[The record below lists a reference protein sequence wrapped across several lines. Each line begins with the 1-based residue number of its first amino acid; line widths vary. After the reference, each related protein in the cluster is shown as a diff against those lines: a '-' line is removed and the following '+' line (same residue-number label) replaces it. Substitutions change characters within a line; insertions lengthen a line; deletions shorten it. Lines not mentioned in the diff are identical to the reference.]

1 MLDTTQ
7 EVQPLTNLQD
17 HPAEVIAQAR
27 ATRRPITLTVDGK
40 PAFILQNAAAY
51 QRILDLAALADAR
64 EGIRQGLEELR
75 RGEGRPVGEVF
86 DEMREKYAIRV
97 EVAAQAK
104 AEPAC

>member
-17 HPAEVIAQAR
+17 HPAEVIAHVK
-27 ATRRPITLTVDGK
+27 ATRRPITLTIDGK
-40 PAFILQNAAAY
+40 PEVILQDPAEY

-75 RGEGRPVGEVF
+75 RGEGRPVSEFF
-86 DEMREKYAIRV
+86 DEMREKYAIPR
-97 EVAAQAK
+97 
-104 AEPAC
+104 